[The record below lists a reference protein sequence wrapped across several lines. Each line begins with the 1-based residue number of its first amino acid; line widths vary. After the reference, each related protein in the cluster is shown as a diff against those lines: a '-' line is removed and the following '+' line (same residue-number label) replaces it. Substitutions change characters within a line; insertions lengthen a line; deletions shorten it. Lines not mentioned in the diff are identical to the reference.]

1 MATINLKYG
10 YSSEHTSAVAIT
22 QSDETVINIL
32 ASGNPKAATSQNYF
46 YLFVPY
52 YKGDSSRPTFN
63 SSPPFVDYR
72 RESEIKIGQVAYYYV
87 QGYGELYEGS
97 ENYGYYIYKV
107 TVNENIGTSNREGTF
122 SITFYN
128 FLISAS
134 YPSPPDWA
142 YPDAR
147 TTTITFKV
155 LQEGAEAHSETPTDN
170 NLYYHVDNVL
180 NTSISTSQMIK
191 IQSYP
196 QILSDSYSYLS
207 SSDTNINQFKY
218 VYLRTASSNSTN
230 LVTTSEATWASL
242 QEVHH
247 SNDGLYIFQVQV
259 ENSSQ
264 QYARNTVLEVKQGG
278 QTVIQLYITQYGTSS
293 GSQPEIDTSI
303 SEDADI
309 SENKYWEEAGA
320 SQTVSVIDTNAG
332 SSVDAT
338 SLLFKSNFANIYSTI
353 EQKDGTLFLGNYISN
368 QTINKVHQVMGSYIG
383 TEKILCKEGIRK
395 VPVLYK
401 DSQDYPYIPNMLQSS
416 QQKRIFKPGET
427 YALGIVFV
435 DKNGTWSSVYYLGDI
450 KGKWSVSRSLEP
462 HLISSGGE
470 TFYNKP
476 VQFVVLSQEVTNALS
491 SLGVVAA
498 FPVYAVKQ
506 SNTIMCQGFLSP
518 TLQSSMRN
526 INEAVES
533 QYSWFYRDKFS
544 VVSADYLSSG
554 MEGGHDTKELQ
565 CLDTA
570 INSQE
575 NYNSWQIYRQICSL
589 NTPEVE
595 VDERLSD
602 AMLQNA
608 QCRSIWNYTDFS
620 YNNNV
625 ILQVNGKYVKS
636 YFSTAHAYE
645 RNGNYVS
652 VQSKKDS
659 RFISGY
665 LWYGFVDHAYSEENR
680 LGASGNDLDNN
691 YSWYIVYPW
700 QRSTIGGEGPTSLI
714 TNKRLF
720 NSLYIAGLT
729 VNSTQF
735 TNLPDVI
742 DATIYRD
749 YDTASIIKIGN
760 SVYQGNVDYIA
771 TTESANAYKA
781 WIQGTYIL
789 NGKEYNY
796 PIANKESGS
805 YAGYDTEG
813 NIVDPISMKY
823 KTAPHIVL
831 KFDGNVRYR
840 DNQRALFCVELLNSD
855 ITLKTDVQDLQG
867 YQWIKCG
874 DMKRVLPTEQTILF
888 YEEGDYFFGRF
899 DSLRTYCYAENDV
912 NSVVEIV
919 SGMLCSRVNLDSR
932 CDRNRGAMTP
942 TVSPENFNLFNP
954 VYNQL
959 NNYFT
964 FSYVNIDDLIYSRKY
979 SNSIQWS
986 LTKEYSSNVD
996 NWCNIQDIN
1005 TLDFDGDKGQIQSIE
1020 RLGNELIVFQD
1031 TAISQIQYNEKTQ
1044 IATNEGV
1051 AIEIANSGKVDGK
1064 HYLYDH
1070 IGCQY
1075 RGSISKSPNG
1085 IYFVDSINKS
1095 LYQLGA
1101 DSKLTDLCT
1110 VGGMKSWGL
1119 ANLDNTWWSY
1129 YDINSQEVLFSN
1141 DVETLAF
1148 SDAYGKFNSF
1158 VGYGGIRWNF
1168 RANDS
1173 TIQICPV
1180 NFTQVIATT
1189 SPTLFSSKRT
1199 PAVTSK
1205 LNNLANTFWKKN
1217 SIDETKF
1224 FDNYSPVE
1232 IQLQCNPEPTVDKMF
1247 SVVEFRADCF
1257 DENGNYLPDITFDTF
1272 RAWNE
1277 YQDTLETDLKYN
1289 QGYEHGPVYNTVYS
1303 TRLRKKFRIW
1313 RIDIPRAYYGSTT
1326 YIRGNEATVPDI
1338 TDYVHVNPAIE
1349 APSGN
1354 LSRDRIRNPWCNI
1367 YLSMDTSRTYKIIFN
1382 DLAIQYFK

>member
-1 MATINLKYG
+1 MVIISGREVKYSASLEDKTIVPLPKQIGATAEG
-10 YSSEHTSAVAIT
+10 YLLS
-22 QSDETVINIL
+22 
-32 ASGNPKAATSQNYF
+32 ATSQKYF
-46 YLFVPY
+46 YLFVDAYFGSP
-52 YKGDSSRPTFN
+52 N
-63 SSPPFVDYR
+63 SSPSATFSGVPDYVSIEKVGVRTTGRYQYDTHIPFGTGYDVTYYGVITYKV
-72 RESEIKIGQVAYYYV
+72 SIGQNNSTSPRSATIQVT
-87 QGYGELYEGS
+87 S
-97 ENYGYYIYKV
+97 TYIF
-107 TVNENIGTSNREGTF
+107 TEESFEAPSEGTF
-122 SITFYN
+122 SATFS
-128 FLISAS
+128 IE
-134 YPSPPDWA
+134 
-142 YPDAR
+142 
-147 TTTITFKV
+147 
-155 LQEGAEAHSETPTDN
+155 QEGRESHPETPVDD
-170 NLYYHVDNVL
+170 NLYYHIDNVM
-180 NTSISTSQMIK
+180 NDTIDISQMIQIK
-191 IQSYP
+191 AYP
-196 QILSDSYSYLS
+196 LILSDGYSYKS
-207 SSDTNINQFKY
+207 SSDSNVNQFKY
-218 VYLRTASSNSTN
+218 IYIRRTYNQKATSFSVQTSSSWARLRLAYFIDT
-230 LVTTSEATWASL
+230 
-242 QEVHH
+242 
-247 SNDGLYIFQVQV
+247 GLYIYHV
-259 ENSSQ
+259 EVDQNAEQGSRS
-264 QYARNTVLEVKQGG
+264 AILEIQQGG
-278 QTVIQLYITQYGTSS
+278 QTVVSISIIQYGTAS
-293 GSQPEIDTSI
+293 GDTPSIDSGI
-303 SEDADI
+303 SEDADE
-309 SENKYWEEAGA
+309 SENKYWEGQGTSSA
-320 SQTVSVIDTNAG
+320 VSIIDSNGGIAIESTA
-332 SSVDAT
+332 
-338 SLLFKSNFANIYSTI
+338 LLFKSNFANIYSTI

-368 QTINKVHQVMGSYIG
+368 QNINRVHSVMNNYIG
-383 TEKILCKEGIRK
+383 TAKILVKDGIRK
-395 VPVLYK
+395 IHIETK
-401 DSQDYPYIPNMLQSS
+401 SSQDYSYIPNMMQNS
-416 QQKRIFKPGET
+416 QQKHIFKAGET
-427 YALGIVFV
+427 YALGLVFV
-435 DKNGTWSSVYYLGDI
+435 DKTGTWSSVYYLGDTLGNW
-450 KGKWSVSRSLEP
+450 KVKSYLEP
-462 HLISSGGE
+462 HLIDDNGE
-470 TFYNKP
+470 QYYTKP
-476 VQFVVLSQEVTNALS
+476 IRFTILSQEVTNALH
-491 SLGVVAA
+491 SLGVVAVI
-498 FPVYAVKQ
+498 PVYAVKQ

-518 TLQSSMRN
+518 SLRSSNRN
-526 INEAVES
+526 NGEAIEA
-533 QYSWFYRDKFS
+533 QYSWFYRTRFKPD
-544 VVSADYLSSG
+544 DYLPSGLGGGPESKEIQNLDASSSS
-554 MEGGHDTKELQ
+554 DTWV
-565 CLDTA
+565 T
-570 INSQE
+570 N
-575 NYNSWQIYRQICSL
+575 RQICTL

-595 VDERLSD
+595 AAEYLSE

-608 QCRSIWNYTDFS
+608 KCRSVWNYSEFT
-620 YNNNV
+620 YNNNIIV
-625 ILQVNGKYVKS
+625 QVNGKYLKS
-636 YFSTAHAYE
+636 YFSAAHASE
-645 RNGNYVS
+645 DQSGNYIAVAS
-652 VQSKKDS
+652 IKDR

-665 LWYGFVDHAYSEENR
+665 IWYGFVDNEFSQDDGQLIRESNKSE
-680 LGASGNDLDNN
+680 N
-691 YSWYIVYPW
+691 YKWFAVYPW

-714 TNKRLF
+714 INKRLF
-720 NSLYIAGLT
+720 NSLYSGGVTINNKYTLNIPNNI
-729 VNSTQF
+729 V
-735 TNLPDVI
+735 

-749 YDTASIIKIGN
+749 FDAASIIKVGA

-771 TTESANAYKA
+771 TTEEANAYKA
-781 WIQGTYIL
+781 WVLGTRDTFPHTTEKI
-789 NGKEYNY
+789 G
-796 PIANKESGS
+796 A
-805 YAGYDTEG
+805 YAGYNKDGLIT
-813 NIVDPISMKY
+813 DPIPIKY
-823 KTAPHIVL
+823 KTAPHIVI
-831 KFDGNVRYR
+831 KFDDTVTFGNAA
-840 DNQRALFCVELLNSD
+840 NANALFCVELLNSN
-855 ITLKTDVQDLQG
+855 ITLKTDTQDLQG

-874 DMKRVLPTEQTILF
+874 DMKRILPTEQTVLF
-888 YEEGDYFFGRF
+888 FEEGDYFFGRF

-932 CDRNRGAMTP
+932 CDRNRGAVTP

-986 LTKEYSSNVD
+986 LTKEYSSDVD

-1289 QGYEHGPVYNTVYS
+1289 QGYEYGPVYNTVYS

-1313 RIDIPRAYYGSTT
+1313 RIDIPRAYYGSTA

-1367 YLSMDTSRTYKIIFN
+1367 YLSMDTSRTHKIIFN